1 MMIAPTIAKP
11 SNFTEP
17 WGSSLDN
24 QTGYNNRLST
34 VHIQSSYALRE
45 AALKTWADANLTV
58 LGYFNGWEL
67 GQEMVSTTIM
77 FAVLYC
83 AVLCCAVLYCAVL

>member
-24 QTGYNNRLST
+24 QTGYGYNNRLST

-67 GQEMVSTTIM
+67 GQQMVRTAII
-77 FAVLYC
+77 L
-83 AVLCCAVLYCAVL
+83 AVLCCAVV